1 MPQRVE
7 LARVVGRRRVAQS
20 RGGGAH
26 EASRQGECASDDKVE
41 DGVSGELE
49 GHPGGGQQENMK

>member
-1 MPQRVE
+1 MV
-7 LARVVGRRRVAQS
+7 LGRRRAAQS

-26 EASRQGECASDDKVE
+26 EASRQGECAGDDKVE

>member
-1 MPQRVE
+1 MV
-7 LARVVGRRRVAQS
+7 LGRRRAAQS

-26 EASRQGECASDDKVE
+26 EGSRQGECAGDDKVE

-49 GHPGGGQQENMK
+49 GHPGEGQGQQENMK